1 MVYSC
6 WRREGHAMSLDRRG
20 KYPGSIGSPQHR
32 ATGTPGKRTLT
43 ESLVAPAARRPI
55 QTAPA
60 DPRGQATP
68 AAVARAAAPPSSAG
82 ERVPAGVRPQMEQ
95 ALGADF
101 SAVRIHAGPEAQAI
115 GALAY
120 AQGTDLHFAPGQ
132 YQPDSPRGQELLGH
146 ELTHVMQ
153 QARGRVSAPHQ
164 AKGGSIHNDPA
175 LEREADE
182 RGASAARRKP

>member
-82 ERVPAGVRPQMEQ
+82 GGVPAGGQTPMGQG
-95 ALGADF
+95 LGGDL
-101 SAVRIHAGPEAQAI
+101 SPLRIPVGAQTQTNGAPAHAPGDQ
-115 GALAY
+115 
-120 AQGTDLHFAPGQ
+120 LHFSPG
-132 YQPDSPRGQELLGH
+132 
-146 ELTHVMQ
+146 
-153 QARGRVSAPHQ
+153 
-164 AKGGSIHNDPA
+164 
-175 LEREADE
+175 
-182 RGASAARRKP
+182 